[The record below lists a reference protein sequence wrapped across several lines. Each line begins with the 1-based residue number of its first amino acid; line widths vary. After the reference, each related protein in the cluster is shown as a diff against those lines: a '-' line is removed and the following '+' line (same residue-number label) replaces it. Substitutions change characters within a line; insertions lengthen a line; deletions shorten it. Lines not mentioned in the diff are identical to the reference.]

1 LAALL
6 FSIALPASAQFVQ
19 QGLKL
24 VGSGPAGTPQQAT
37 SVALSDDG
45 NTALLGGPDD
55 AGNTGA
61 IWTFTRAAG
70 AWTQLGGKFF
80 GTGALGN
87 ASQGQA
93 VSVSADG
100 NTAIVGGPSDNGDT
114 GCIGVCSSTFGAVW
128 IFTRS
133 GATWLQAAK
142 LTPAED
148 YGLQQFGYAVAMSGD
163 GSTAI
168 VGGPS
173 TDGVYNTGA
182 VWIFT
187 RSSGGWSQQGPPL
200 IGNGMKFA
208 SEGQSVALSFDGSR
222 ALIGGPG
229 DNNLGGAA
237 WVFTRANGSWAQ
249 QAKLVGSGAAG
260 TSRQGWSVALSGD
273 GETTVV
279 GGWADASGAGA
290 TWVFHQDNSGNWT
303 QQGNKLVGTGAAG
316 NAQQGGAVAISR
328 DGSTIL
334 AGGSNDNVVNISDA
348 TGAVWVFKND
358 GNGNWNQVGSKL
370 VGTGGVHTVA
380 FGFPIGPSQG
390 SAVALSADGSTAL
403 VGGPNDNGDIGA
415 SWVFT
420 YSAPVTPPVP
430 VSVTPSSGSNSNAT
444 YTFTFSDPR
453 GYQDLGVLNILVN
466 NFLDGRHACFLAYV
480 VSSNSLYLVDDA
492 GDAGGPYVASLQN
505 SQCAVTQVSGSGSG
519 NNFVLTLSIA
529 WTAAFAGDRIIYV
542 AARDQAQNN
551 SGWYPLGVARAPG
564 GSQATTTAV
573 TSVSPGRTT
582 GLGPTQYTFTFSD
595 TVGFADLGVEN
606 VLVNDFLNGNQACY
620 IAVSRPGNVL
630 FLVNDAGTALLPPQ
644 NLAAA
649 GSVGNSQ
656 CTVSWTANPLSGS
669 GNNLT
674 LILTLTFTQ
683 AFDGNR
689 VIYVATR
696 DVHEGNSTDWH
707 AMATQTVQ

>member
-1 LAALL
+1 MRQA
-6 FSIALPASAQFVQ
+6 PAR
-19 QGLKL
+19 
-24 VGSGPAGTPQQAT
+24 P
-37 SVALSDDG
+37 
-45 NTALLGGPDD
+45 
-55 AGNTGA
+55 
-61 IWTFTRAAG
+61 
-70 AWTQLGGKFF
+70 
-80 GTGALGN
+80 
-87 ASQGQA
+87 
-93 VSVSADG
+93 
-100 NTAIVGGPSDNGDT
+100 
-114 GCIGVCSSTFGAVW
+114 
-128 IFTRS
+128 
-133 GATWLQAAK
+133 
-142 LTPAED
+142 
-148 YGLQQFGYAVAMSGD
+148 
-163 GSTAI
+163 
-168 VGGPS
+168 
-173 TDGVYNTGA
+173 
-182 VWIFT
+182 
-187 RSSGGWSQQGPPL
+187 
-200 IGNGMKFA
+200 
-208 SEGQSVALSFDGSR
+208 
-222 ALIGGPG
+222 
-229 DNNLGGAA
+229 
-237 WVFTRANGSWAQ
+237 
-249 QAKLVGSGAAG
+249 
-260 TSRQGWSVALSGD
+260 
-273 GETTVV
+273 
-279 GGWADASGAGA
+279 
-290 TWVFHQDNSGNWT
+290 VFHQDNSGNWT